1 MTRDDR
7 DRTGSLTKEMR
18 EDIIDWYLKGFEPKE
33 MSRKFSREYDN
44 ITVRAQ
50 TVEQFLDKDRVQEKI
65 ETEKAIKEKES
76 EYSQKELIRDLK
88 KVKEEM
94 WSYLREMKEEG
105 HGVTANEATKN
116 LLKATKQLGD
126 YLDAFD
132 NDSMDANVVKINELN
147 INNISHVVKKMPVEQ
162 KKSIV
167 KQLQDDP
174 EVESFMIEQVEESDK
189 ATETERTATSG
200 S

>member
-1 MTRDDR
+1 MTRDR

-18 EDIIDWYLKGFEPKE
+18 EDVIDWHLQGFNPEE
-33 MSRKFSREYDN
+33 ISRKFSKEYDN
-44 ITVRAQ
+44 ITVRAE
-50 TVEQFLDKDRVQEKI
+50 TVEQYLGKEQVQEKI
-65 ETEKAIKEKES
+65 ETEKSIKEKES
-76 EYSQKELIRDLK
+76 KYSQNELIRDLK

-94 WSYLREMKEEG
+94 WAYLKEMRDEG

-126 YLDAFD
+126 YLDAFE
-132 NDSMDANVVKINELN
+132 NDTMDANVVKINELN
-147 INNISHVVKKMPVEQ
+147 INNISHVVEKMPVEE

-174 EVESFMIEQVEESDK
+174 EVESFMVKRVEDADK
-189 ATETERTATSG
+189 AAETEREVASG
-200 S
+200 N